1 MSFFGGIRA
10 LQQLL
15 TDTSK
20 TEWHFTGAATER
32 CKPGTKVWE
41 GAYWRALSDRELKDC
56 QERHRTLS
64 DHVATHVLSSDAVD
78 DVPSWM
84 VEYA

>member
-20 TEWHFTGAATER
+20 TEWHFTGLSLVSPMCIQQPCECCCCRQKMTSRAPWAVAGAATER

-41 GAYWRALSDRELKDC
+41 GAYWRTLSDRE
-56 QERHRTLS
+56 
-64 DHVATHVLSSDAVD
+64 
-78 DVPSWM
+78 
-84 VEYA
+84 